1 MKDDKYYT
9 TMGQVLIEKTKQ
21 AHPGKARR
29 LDMIAKNEFALA
41 EMAKRYEEN
50 VKNSDDPELLFQLEN
65 IVIEVRGRL
74 GLEDPII

>member
-1 MKDDKYYT
+1 MKDDKYYI
-9 TMGQVLIEKTKQ
+9 TMGQILIEKTKQ
-21 AHPGKARR
+21 AHPEKSRR

-50 VKNSDDPELLFQLEN
+50 VKHSDDLELLFQLEN

-74 GLEDPII
+74 GLDD